1 MAKCYG
7 SSAKIICRSVLFC
20 DSRVGLYR
28 RSVRLK
34 RSSLRCDLGGKIG
47 KSDFQNAQPESATTC
62 HHRTEQKDPPRRKV
76 LLKIAP
82 VLVHQAPLR
91 LGHVLHEGRALG
103 DQFEE
108 VVLLCH
114 SRENSSSRLQQC
126 PEFRELPHLE
136 ILPARNAYHL
146 Q

>member
-1 MAKCYG
+1 VNLEFVHPSPDGWVAAFSKLP
-7 SSAKIICRSVLFC
+7 SFLLAF
-20 DSRVGLYR
+20 
-28 RSVRLK
+28 
-34 RSSLRCDLGGKIG
+34 
-47 KSDFQNAQPESATTC
+47 DFQNAQPESATTC

-91 LGHVLHEGRALG
+91 LGHVLHEGRAPG

-108 VVLLCH
+108 VVLLFH
-114 SRENSSSRLQQC
+114 GRENSSSRLQQC

-146 Q
+146 QAYQ